1 MMLFVISYVVVG
13 SKNGFRFQIE
23 YFAVLKEK
31 SITLCFVGGRL
42 QNQILM
48 C

>member
-1 MMLFVISYVVVG
+1 MMLFIISYVVG
-13 SKNGFRFQIE
+13 SENGFKFQIE
-23 YFAVLKEK
+23 YFGVLKEK